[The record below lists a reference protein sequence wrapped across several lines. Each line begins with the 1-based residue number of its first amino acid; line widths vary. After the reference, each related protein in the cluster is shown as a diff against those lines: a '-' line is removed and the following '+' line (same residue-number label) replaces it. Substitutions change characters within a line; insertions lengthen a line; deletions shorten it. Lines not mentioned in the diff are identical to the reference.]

1 MNLHILR
8 SALIIIAATATI
20 SCSSTGVLP
29 ESPQVSA
36 VDVEILEVGLDAQ
49 KFRITLSAYNPN
61 KFALPLSG
69 VEFDL
74 DFSGIRVGS
83 GLSTQDVSLEA
94 VADTTFP
101 VDVETNLAESMD
113 GFQQKLLTGDLNL
126 DYNLA
131 GKLLVVGQSVG
142 IPFLVSGN
150 LLE

>member
-1 MNLHILR
+1 MTLHSLRNAFILIV
-8 SALIIIAATATI
+8 AVATA
-20 SCSSTGVLP
+20 SCTSTGVLP
-29 ESPQVSA
+29 ESPEVSA
-36 VDVEILEVGLDAQ
+36 VDAEILEVGLDAQ

-74 DFSGIRVGS
+74 NFSGIEVGS

-101 VDVETNLAESMD
+101 VDVETNLAESLD

-126 DYNLA
+126 EYSLA

-142 IPFLVSGN
+142 IPFTVSGN
-150 LLE
+150 LLD

>member
-1 MNLHILR
+1 MTLQSLRNTLILFV
-8 SALIIIAATATI
+8 AAATV

-36 VDVEILEVGLDAQ
+36 VDAEILEVGLDAQ

-74 DFSGIRVGS
+74 DFSGVQVGS

-101 VDVETNLAESMD
+101 VDVETDLAESLD

-126 DYNLA
+126 EYNLA

-142 IPFLVSGN
+142 IPFTVSGN
-150 LLE
+150 LLD

>member
-1 MNLHILR
+1 MILKSLR
-8 SALIIIAATATI
+8 SAFILLVAAATA

-36 VDVEILEVGLDAQ
+36 VDAEILEVGLDAQ

-101 VDVETNLAESMD
+101 VDVETNLKK
-113 GFQQKLLTGDLNL
+113 FLK
-126 DYNLA
+126 
-131 GKLLVVGQSVG
+131 GKDK
-142 IPFLVSGN
+142 F
-150 LLE
+150 